1 MEKSK
6 IEWCDYS
13 YNPVTGCLH
22 NCPYCYAE
30 KMSRRFCGDIR
41 HNKTV
46 ADFSENNGIYEI
58 ENEIV
63 SRNGRSVTYPF
74 GFAPTLH
81 RNRLTKNCKP
91 AKVKKPSTFFVCST
105 ADLFGEWVP
114 AEWVDNVL
122 EVCEHNP
129 RHRYL
134 FLTKNPSGYI
144 SLFPIWKALHN
155 KELYKN
161 FWLGTSISS
170 KDDIYKVFLMQDIH
184 MRYKINTFL
193 SIEPIFENIATP
205 EFRNTGIQWVI
216 VGAETGQRRNKVVP
230 EKQWIED
237 IVSVCKRN
245 GIPVFLKNNLANV
258 WKDELIQQ
266 YPWSV

>member
-1 MEKSK
+1 MEKTK
-6 IEWCDYS
+6 IEYCDYT

-41 HNKTV
+41 HNKAV

-81 RNRLTKNCKP
+81 KNRLTKNCKP

-114 AEWVDNVL
+114 DEWIEQVFKVCL
-122 EVCEHNP
+122 ENP
-129 RHRYL
+129 RHRYM
-134 FLTKNPSGYI
+134 FLTKNPTRYCKIADAGW
-144 SLFPIWKALHN
+144 LPD
-155 KELYKN
+155 EDN
-161 FWLGTSISS
+161 FWYGSTITKKGGSFFCGS
-170 KDDIYKVFLMQDIH
+170 VH
-184 MRYKINTFL
+184 WNTFI
-193 SIEPIFENIATP
+193 SAEPLLEPLEVENGSFGGAKWI
-205 EFRNTGIQWVI
+205 I

-245 GIPVFLKNNLANV
+245 SIPVFLKNNLADV

>member
-6 IEWCDYS
+6 IEWCDYT

-41 HNKTV
+41 HNKAI
-46 ADFSENNGIYEI
+46 ADFSEHNGIYEI

-81 RNRLTKNCKP
+81 KNRLTKNCKP

-114 AEWVDNVL
+114 DEWIEQVFKVCL
-122 EVCEHNP
+122 ENP

-134 FLTKNPSGYI
+134 FLTKNPARYRSLSNKRLEMI
-144 SLFPIWKALHN
+144 SKSSELLYGATATTQSDVDSI
-155 KELYKN
+155 KETAY
-161 FWLGTSISS
+161 S
-170 KDDIYKVFLMQDIH
+170 DVD
-184 MRYKINTFL
+184 FL
-193 SIEPIFENIATP
+193 SIEPLLGPIDLSDYHYLS
-205 EFRNTGIQWVI
+205 WVI
-216 VGAETGQRRNKVVP
+216 VGAETGQRRGKVIP
-230 EKQWIED
+230 KKEWISK
-237 IVSVCKRN
+237 IVDDCYSRDV
-245 GIPVFLKNNLANV
+245 PVFLKNNLADI